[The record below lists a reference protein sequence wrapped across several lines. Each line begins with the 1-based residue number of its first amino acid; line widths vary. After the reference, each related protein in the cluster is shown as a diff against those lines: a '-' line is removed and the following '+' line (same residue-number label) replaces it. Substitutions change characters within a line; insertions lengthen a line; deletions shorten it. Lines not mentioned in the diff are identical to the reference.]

1 MTRGTKPGQSNGK
14 QRMWLARER
23 WQRGLWESS
32 AINDPWLLDGDFD
45 DEWRDDVHM
54 RHEIETKGYVELHPN
69 GDRNDCDHIPLHSTP
84 TSGLGEWGR
93 RQACLNLAREEQWR
107 REREARGNA
116 IEKVF
121 EAQERAAAKG
131 HRPADEQRRIAA
143 EHQSEGE
150 RRVAEARAA
159 NHARHLREEREREER
174 KPVWIHMMKP
184 RMPLARGGAR
194 VWMDFVMLNDA
205 DVKEGHRAQWA
216 EVWHGEG
223 KTIFR
228 MGLSVSAGDWELT

>member
-1 MTRGTKPGQSNGK
+1 MTGPKPGEANAK
-14 QRMWLARER
+14 QRR
-23 WQRGLWESS
+23 WMAWKNFEKKILEGFD
-32 AINDPWLLDGDFD
+32 DPWCLDRDFD

-69 GDRNDCDHIPLHSTP
+69 GDRNDCAHTPLHSTS

-93 RQACLNLAREEQWR
+93 RQREIEIVRQVERR
-107 REREARGNA
+107 REREER
-116 IEKVF
+116 
-121 EAQERAAAKG
+121 EAAWLPKEHRPAEPKG
-131 HRPADEQRRIAA
+131 HRPADDHRRIM
-143 EHQSEGE
+143 EERVTEGE

-174 KPVWIHMMKP
+174 KPVWIHMMTPK
-184 RMPLARGGAR
+184 MPLARGGAR

-205 DVKEGHRAQWA
+205 DVKEGHRLQWA